1 MIGKKNRKK
10 YFIGTQDSELKRY
23 LRHIPSVPL
32 MYFVKGL
39 LSLEEPSEYT
49 KGKSERKEEIKS
61 QDKSLKP
68 LLTQLWQEKKEA
80 WYKEKLE
87 HKDKDLNKLKAM
99 FPFKKVAKGPNPLSC
114 KKKKQKEIS
123 VDTDR
128 PKKKTRRSKKPKD

>member
-1 MIGKKNRKK
+1 MCSSFARESCCHDEIIGAQECLKRKIGKKNRKK

-68 LLTQLWQEKKEA
+68 LLT
-80 WYKEKLE
+80 
-87 HKDKDLNKLKAM
+87 
-99 FPFKKVAKGPNPLSC
+99 
-114 KKKKQKEIS
+114 
-123 VDTDR
+123 
-128 PKKKTRRSKKPKD
+128 